1 MGDDSS
7 GPGPPTQS
15 SGPSIIPDK
24 ICQTPGCN
32 NPVLSVGRGNHQYCS
47 DCKKA
52 RSSPASSHQH
62 KQKRGSIVLSPIEPS
77 HSKQSKQSKED
88 VFAFDF
94 NAAFDCDL
102 DEFLALDKS
111 SVIAKFETLFSNT
124 KELAEDVR
132 CDKLR
137 LTDQLTALR
146 EKLTTAK
153 LALADK
159 ALNMFELSR
168 QSNVANILN
177 TPAQTSSS
185 SSSTSS
191 LPTSSTTVPTKPGII
206 PKFYPIKRPD
216 SRPTLVAWLNKGV
229 PKTEISVDKIDS
241 LMNIDSDGPIV
252 QLFRKTDDKVT
263 LTFRDAAARDKAK
276 HFLSVNLDPD
286 VKKSI
291 FKSVSVP
298 QKTCPAVARL
308 HGLADVQS
316 ITNTDS
322 KVEKE
327 LRSAAILKSILDD
340 NTSLCGHLSS
350 VRVLSNRP
358 YSCSFHVRLGLTSK
372 SACDTLIE
380 KGRVLLCNRSHA
392 VVTADPFKEIRHCAR
407 CQKYSHLAHFCK
419 ASEAICGKCSGA
431 HETSECVA
439 SSSDFKCANC
449 SKNHAASSRACPLNA
464 RAVQQYQ
471 TYISS

>member
-1 MGDDSS
+1 M
-7 GPGPPTQS
+7 
-15 SGPSIIPDK
+15 
-24 ICQTPGCN
+24 
-32 NPVLSVGRGNHQYCS
+32 LSVGRGNHQYCS

-276 HFLSVNLDPD
+276 HILSVNLDPD

-291 FKSVSVP
+291 FQSVSVP
-298 QKTCPAVARL
+298 QKTYPAVARL

-316 ITNTDS
+316 ITNAGS

-327 LRSAAILKSILDD
+327 LRSAAILKSTLDD
-340 NTSLCGHLSS
+340 SPIFAAT
-350 VRVLSNRP
+350 
-358 YSCSFHVRLGLTSK
+358 YQQ
-372 SACDTLIE
+372 
-380 KGRVLLCNRSHA
+380 
-392 VVTADPFKEIRHCAR
+392 AR
-407 CQKYSHLAHFCK
+407 FLF
-419 ASEAICGKCSGA
+419 
-431 HETSECVA
+431 
-439 SSSDFKCANC
+439 FL
-449 SKNHAASSRACPLNA
+449 R
-464 RAVQQYQ
+464 
-471 TYISS
+471 